1 MTPKPAGPIIQVDSG
16 NLSLPHFIPPAH
28 AKPGLIRID
37 EKFARS
43 SISLL
48 DWQFGGTAAALVR
61 EMI

>member
-1 MTPKPAGPIIQVDSG
+1 VDSG